1 MSRPLRMELRDGLY
15 HVTARGD
22 RREPIFKDN
31 VDRERLLEVLAQGLG
46 RFDAAVHANCLMG
59 NHHHF
64 VLQTRQAN
72 LSRLMRHVNG
82 VCSQATNRPRT
93 SCGTNQPRCI

>member
-1 MSRPLRMELRDGLY
+1 MELHDGLY

-31 VDRERLLEVLAQGLG
+31 EDHERLLEVLAQGLG
-46 RFDAAVHANCLMG
+46 RFDAAVHAYCLMG

-64 VLQTRQAN
+64 VLQTRRAK
-72 LSRLMRHVNG
+72 LSRLMRHING
-82 VCSQATNRPRT
+82 VYSRAINRPRT
-93 SCGTNQPRCI
+93 SSRTNQPRCI